1 MTDWKKHIGGLIII
15 FIIQYFITDIVAW
28 AYLKKIHNSI
38 KVIAASQAKIYM
50 DGNYRPLFQKY
61 PTVNKGWGDE
71 LNEIK
76 DYKYAIISFKNNH
89 TEEIY
94 YTRIGSKEKLIYNS
108 NKLISH
114 NTEEDYPRKSILFL
128 PGITLILFMI
138 GAITYRLRIG
148 SFNMIDALRF
158 ELKPLEKIIS
168 LYGLGTIFI
177 TCTIMFIKDF

>member
-1 MTDWKKHIGGLIII
+1 M
-15 FIIQYFITDIVAW
+15 AW
-28 AYLKKIHNSI
+28 VYLKKIQNSI
-38 KVIAASQAKIYM
+38 KVIAANQDKIYV
-50 DGNYRPLFQKY
+50 DGNCRPLFQKY

-71 LNEIK
+71 LDEIK
-76 DYKYAIISFKNNH
+76 DYKFAIISSKNNH

-94 YTRIGSKEKLIYNS
+94 YTKIGSKEKLIYNG

-114 NTEEDYPRKSILFL
+114 NIEEDFPRKSILFL

-138 GAITYRLRIG
+138 GAITFRLRIG
-148 SFNMIDALRF
+148 SFNMIDALRS

-177 TCTIMFIKDF
+177 TCIIMFMKDF